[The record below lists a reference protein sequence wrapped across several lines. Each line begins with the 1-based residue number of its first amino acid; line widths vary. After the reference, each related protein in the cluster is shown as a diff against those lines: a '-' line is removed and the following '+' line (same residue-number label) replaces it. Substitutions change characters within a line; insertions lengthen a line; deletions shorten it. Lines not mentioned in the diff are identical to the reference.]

1 MRPKHKKVIKK
12 ELKVTSDDDDDDD
25 DDYCDEGERILMIR
39 KQMFVFLCYSSNG
52 RPQKSDLDILVANMN
67 DTSGIY

>member
-39 KQMFVFLCYSSNG
+39 K
-52 RPQKSDLDILVANMN
+52 
-67 DTSGIY
+67 